1 MLLHVGFV
9 SFLVFKASLLVFTI
23 HLNTRKYCTSDDSS
37 VLYLRALCMCFYLY
51 IRSLLKTLN
60 ELFVFQLTMNKY
72 ALSIIYFKI
81 IRSYMKNINNIY

>member
-72 ALSIIYFKI
+72 ALSI
-81 IRSYMKNINNIY
+81 SYILR